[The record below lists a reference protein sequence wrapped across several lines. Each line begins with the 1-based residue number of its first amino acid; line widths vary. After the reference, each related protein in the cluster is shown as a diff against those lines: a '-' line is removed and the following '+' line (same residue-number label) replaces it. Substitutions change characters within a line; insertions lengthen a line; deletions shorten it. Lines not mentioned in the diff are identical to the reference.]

1 MSAGFFS
8 VRRYDNSILTIGGN
22 MKFAN
27 SRINVLAVS
36 LSLIFIQAASS
47 SAQITINIP
56 KFPKIKKEMTQTSVH
71 KEAVN
76 TDPKNPAA
84 SSSMDCERGA
94 TLVHLE
100 DLEKT
105 RKEAEGFR
113 PGQREYFVSTLSH
126 SKNIYLEAAL
136 LPSMRK
142 QFLDSRGSPD
152 FTNCMNP
159 ALDRLAQVARRTI
172 PSYTGPTTYTFGT
185 PAEKKILANAITDI
199 AQAKVLKAGMR
210 QANWLIEKD
219 NFNFPTARYKHGVVV
234 AQYPNSEF
242 CWVFWVN
249 LVQSYSGGGTYGASY
264 GNYVGRSLAG
274 CPVAK

>member
-1 MSAGFFS
+1 MKKAIFKLGGF
-8 VRRYDNSILTIGGN
+8 
-22 MKFAN
+22 A
-27 SRINVLAVS
+27 AVI
-36 LSLIFIQAASS
+36 SLIFIHAATS

-56 KFPKIKKEMTQTSVH
+56 KFPKIKKEKPRTSVQT
-71 KEAVN
+71 EAVS
-76 TDPKNPAA
+76 TEPETPAV
-84 SSSMDCERGA
+84 SSSTDCERGA

-136 LPSMRK
+136 LPGMRK

-159 ALDRLAQVARRTI
+159 ALDRLAAVARKTI

-185 PAEKKILANAITDI
+185 PAEKKILAAAISDI

-249 LVQSYSGGGTYGASY
+249 LVQSYAGGGRYGASY

-274 CPVAK
+274 CPAK